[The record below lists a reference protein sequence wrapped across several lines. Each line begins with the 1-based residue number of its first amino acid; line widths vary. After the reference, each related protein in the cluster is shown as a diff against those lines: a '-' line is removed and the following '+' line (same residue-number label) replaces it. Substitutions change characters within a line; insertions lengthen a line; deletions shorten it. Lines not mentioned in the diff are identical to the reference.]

1 VLLPTK
7 VSAPPAEVLLWFITT
22 APAHEMR
29 AW

>member
-1 VLLPTK
+1 LLSTK

-22 APAHEMR
+22 VPALEKG